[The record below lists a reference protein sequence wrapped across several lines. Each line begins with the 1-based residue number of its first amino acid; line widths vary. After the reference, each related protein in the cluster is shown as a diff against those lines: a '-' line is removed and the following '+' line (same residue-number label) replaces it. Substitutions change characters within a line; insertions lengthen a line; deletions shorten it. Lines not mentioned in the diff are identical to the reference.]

1 MTNELIKQNEP
12 MTREEDWKKV
22 VWKICRPDDE
32 GRCNETFERYSNHL
46 ILSGDFADVSL
57 KKAEKIKQRVLKKM
71 SSPIEYYMYKR
82 LLDPK
87 YLAQA
92 MGITVWRLKR
102 HFKPNV
108 FKKLDRGVLQK
119 YAKIFNV
126 RADDL
131 INFRGEP

>member
-1 MTNELIKQNEP
+1 MTDGETKQNQP

-22 VWKICRPDDE
+22 VWKICRPDDQ
-32 GRCNETFERYSNHL
+32 GRRDPTFERYPDHL
-46 ILSGDFADVSL
+46 ILSVPFADVSL
-57 KKAEKIKQRVLKKM
+57 EKAEEIKQRILKTE
-71 SSPIEYYMYKR
+71 SSPIEYFMYKR

-102 HFKPNV
+102 HFKPNI
-108 FKKLDRGVLQK
+108 FKKLDHGILLK

-126 RADDL
+126 KVDDL
-131 INFRGEP
+131 INFRGEK